1 MKNQRRNETY
11 ATLNDKCNTA
21 TTMIWLLPKTMY
33 AETAVLPV
41 KSIHSEHCGGAYNE
55 RNLVRITVKKR
66 SGNVHRG
73 TAGRRN
79 VCKLISRGP
88 TGQELARGLKR
99 EEEFRWSRKVEF
111 HGERSPGPRNRQI
124 RISTQH
130 GPSVTRSETRDLEG
144 SGTASVTKTIQPS
157 STCSRSQTQQTVEIG
172 LVREVV
178 FARCAQRMQRTRSVL
193 LTARRQFS
201 RSNCSPQGRPRWK
214 R

>member
-1 MKNQRRNETY
+1 M
-11 ATLNDKCNTA
+11 
-21 TTMIWLLPKTMY
+21 
-33 AETAVLPV
+33 
-41 KSIHSEHCGGAYNE
+41 
-55 RNLVRITVKKR
+55 RITIKKS

-73 TAGRRN
+73 AVGRRN

-88 TGQELARGLKR
+88 TGQEQVRGLKR
-99 EEEFRWSRKVEF
+99 EEEFRRSRKVEF
-111 HGERSPGPRNRQI
+111 HGERSSGPRNRQI

-157 STCSRSQTQQTVEIG
+157 STYSRSQTQQTVEIG

-201 RSNCSPQGRPRWK
+201 RSNCLPQGRPRWK